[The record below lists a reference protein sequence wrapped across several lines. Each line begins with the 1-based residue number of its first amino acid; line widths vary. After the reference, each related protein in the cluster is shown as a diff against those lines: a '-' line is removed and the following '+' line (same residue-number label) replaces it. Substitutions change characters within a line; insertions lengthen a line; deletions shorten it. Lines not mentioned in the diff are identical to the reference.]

1 MNTFAYQRYYDRII
15 FLLFFLFGHRSNEKK
30 TILES
35 PVFPLPAFQG
45 LLLRKNNLKR
55 KKNFVHLKNALFG
68 ALGTQ
73 DISTIGDESFSNQ
86 CHVAASALEAI
97 IVPMAVLKRDESRA
111 ANTFEKRKPK
121 SNDIK
126 NQKTRSK
133 KERKKQADK
142 TNR

>member
-1 MNTFAYQRYYDRII
+1 MNTFAYQRYYDWII
-15 FLLFFLFGHRSNEKK
+15 FLIIFFVWSSVQWKK
-30 TILES
+30 KNHIINF

-97 IVPMAVLKRDESRA
+97 IVPMAILKRDETRA
-111 ANTFEKRKPK
+111 ANTFEKRKHQM
-121 SNDIK
+121 IW
-126 NQKTRSK
+126 KTRKSRVK
-133 KERKKQADK
+133 QKE
-142 TNR
+142 